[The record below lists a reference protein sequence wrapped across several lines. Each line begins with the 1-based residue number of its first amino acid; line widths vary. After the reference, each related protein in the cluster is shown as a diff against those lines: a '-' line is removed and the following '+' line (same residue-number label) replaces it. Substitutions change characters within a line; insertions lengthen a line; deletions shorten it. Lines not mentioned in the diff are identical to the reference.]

1 MRTVGTSRHI
11 SCTCRIG
18 PDSDR
23 MAVEDQYC
31 RVRGMEGLRV
41 ADCLVLPNVTR
52 ANTNGTAIMIGGATG
67 DIGYR

>member
-1 MRTVGTSRHI
+1 MRTVGTPRHI

-18 PDSDR
+18 LDSDP
-23 MAVEDQYC
+23 MAVVGQYC
-31 RVRGMEGLRV
+31 GARGMECLRV
-41 ADCLVLPNVTR
+41 ANCSVLPNVTR